1 MNRNEQL
8 NSMALTLCPG
18 IGHVGAKRLVEAL
31 GSATQVFE
39 RRTEIPQLVPEAH
52 QAVVDA
58 LNCPEAFERAK
69 RELEFVE
76 KNNIACLTLTDED
89 YPSRLRECPDAP
101 LVLFFKGNCNLNAM
115 HVVSMVGTRR
125 ATQYGK
131 DFCDSF
137 VRDLAQLCPDAL
149 VVSGLAYGID
159 IHSHRASLAH
169 GLPTVG
175 VLAHGLDRIYP
186 AVHRKTAVDMLQRG
200 GLLTEYLT
208 ETNPD
213 PYNFVSRNR
222 IVAGMADATLVVESA
237 NKGGSL
243 ITADLANGY
252 NRDCFAL
259 PGRSSDDASAGCNKL
274 IRDNKA
280 ALILSAEDLVNAMG
294 WQTAASPKPGAI
306 QRNLF
311 LDLSPEEER
320 IVRTL
325 QKQGDMHI
333 NTLVMETALPINRIS
348 MLLFE
353 LEMKGV
359 LKPLAGGVYHLLG

>member
-1 MNRNEQL
+1 MRN
-8 NSMALTLCPG
+8 
-18 IGHVGAKRLVEAL
+18 
-31 GSATQVFE
+31 
-39 RRTEIPQLVPEAH
+39 
-52 QAVVDA
+52 
-58 LNCPEAFERAK
+58 
-69 RELEFVE
+69 
-76 KNNIACLTLTDED
+76 
-89 YPSRLRECPDAP
+89 
-101 LVLFFKGNCNLNAM
+101 
-115 HVVSMVGTRR
+115 
-125 ATQYGK
+125 
-131 DFCDSF
+131 
-137 VRDLAQLCPDAL
+137 
-149 VVSGLAYGID
+149 
-159 IHSHRASLAH
+159 
-169 GLPTVG
+169 
-175 VLAHGLDRIYP
+175 
-186 AVHRKTAVDMLQRG
+186 
-200 GLLTEYLT
+200 LT

-294 WQTAASPKPGAI
+294 WQTAASPKPDAI

-359 LKPLAGGVYHLLG
+359 LKPLAGGVYHLLS

>member
-1 MNRNEQL
+1 M
-8 NSMALTLCPG
+8 
-18 IGHVGAKRLVEAL
+18 
-31 GSATQVFE
+31 
-39 RRTEIPQLVPEAH
+39 
-52 QAVVDA
+52 
-58 LNCPEAFERAK
+58 
-69 RELEFVE
+69 
-76 KNNIACLTLTDED
+76 
-89 YPSRLRECPDAP
+89 
-101 LVLFFKGNCNLNAM
+101 
-115 HVVSMVGTRR
+115 
-125 ATQYGK
+125 
-131 DFCDSF
+131 
-137 VRDLAQLCPDAL
+137 
-149 VVSGLAYGID
+149 
-159 IHSHRASLAH
+159 
-169 GLPTVG
+169 
-175 VLAHGLDRIYP
+175 
-186 AVHRKTAVDMLQRG
+186 
-200 GLLTEYLT
+200 
-208 ETNPD
+208 
-213 PYNFVSRNR
+213 
-222 IVAGMADATLVVESA
+222 
-237 NKGGSL
+237 
-243 ITADLANGY
+243 ANGY

-294 WQTAASPKPGAI
+294 WQAAAASKPDAI

>member
-1 MNRNEQL
+1 M
-8 NSMALTLCPG
+8 
-18 IGHVGAKRLVEAL
+18 
-31 GSATQVFE
+31 
-39 RRTEIPQLVPEAH
+39 
-52 QAVVDA
+52 
-58 LNCPEAFERAK
+58 
-69 RELEFVE
+69 
-76 KNNIACLTLTDED
+76 
-89 YPSRLRECPDAP
+89 
-101 LVLFFKGNCNLNAM
+101 
-115 HVVSMVGTRR
+115 
-125 ATQYGK
+125 
-131 DFCDSF
+131 
-137 VRDLAQLCPDAL
+137 
-149 VVSGLAYGID
+149 
-159 IHSHRASLAH
+159 
-169 GLPTVG
+169 
-175 VLAHGLDRIYP
+175 
-186 AVHRKTAVDMLQRG
+186 AVDMLQRG

-259 PGRSSDDASAGCNKL
+259 PGRSSDDASVGCNKL

-294 WQTAASPKPGAI
+294 WQAAASPKPDAI

-325 QKQGDMHI
+325 QKKGDMHI
-333 NTLVMETALPINRIS
+333 NALVVETALPINRIS

-359 LKPLAGGVYHLLG
+359 LKPLAGGVYHLLS